1 MKIIS
6 SDLQLASSHS
16 SLQHHEIREALYI
29 SANNAQQPA
38 NDRLA
43 APASPPADKVSLSD
57 AGMAAQ
63 AASVTGS
70 HSAAAAARAFGGED
84 PKLMLIRAMLE
95 MWLGHSV
102 KIFSA
107 ADLPQQGQQPAT
119 VAPAEGGAPAQAA
132 PAANPNASVQ
142 RTISGFY
149 TRREIY
155 MESEQTQFSANGTV
169 KTADGREINFQLQ
182 LSMSRSY
189 YEESSMSLFFG
200 EAARKVDPL
209 VINFAGT
216 AAQLTDQRFAF
227 DLFADGDM
235 KQINFVAPGS
245 GFLVFD
251 RNQDGRIN
259 DGSELFGPTTGDGFA
274 ELAAFDDD
282 GNGWID
288 ENDAIFSQLRIWSRD
303 AEGNDQLQTL
313 AEAGIGAISL
323 SRVATPFDIKT
334 TANDMLGQVLSSG
347 IFLHE
352 NGMAGTIQQIDL
364 TV

>member
-1 MKIIS
+1 MKIVS

-16 SLQHHEIREALYI
+16 SLLHHEIREALYVN
-29 SANNAQQPA
+29 ANNGRQPA
-38 NDRLA
+38 NTPLGA
-43 APASPPADKVSLSD
+43 AASPPADKVSLSD

-63 AASVTGS
+63 AASITGS
-70 HSAAAAARAFGGED
+70 HAATAAERAFGGND

-102 KIFSA
+102 RIFSA
-107 ADLPQQGQQPAT
+107 ADLPQQGQQPA
-119 VAPAEGGAPAQAA
+119 AGGAPVQAA
-132 PAANPNASVQ
+132 TGANANASVQ
-142 RTISGFY
+142 PAISGFY

-169 KTADGREINFQLQ
+169 KTADGREIYFQLQ

-200 EAARKVDPL
+200 EEARRVDPL

-227 DLFADGDM
+227 DLFANSDM

-251 RNQDGRIN
+251 RNQDGAIN
-259 DGSELFGPTTGDGFA
+259 DGSELFGPTSGDGFA
-274 ELAAFDDD
+274 ELAALDDD

-288 ENDAIFSQLRIWSRD
+288 ENDAAFGQLQIWIRD
-303 AEGNDQLQTL
+303 ADGADRLLSL

-323 SRVATPFDIKT
+323 SRIATPFDIKT
-334 TANDMLGQVLSSG
+334 SANDLLGQIRSSG
-347 IFLHE
+347 VFLHE

>member
-1 MKIIS
+1 MKILS

-16 SLQHHEIREALYI
+16 SLQHHEIREALFI
-29 SANNAQQPA
+29 SANNARPPA
-38 NDRLA
+38 SDPLA
-43 APASPPADKVSLSD
+43 APPDPSADKVSLSD
-57 AGMAAQ
+57 AGMAAG
-63 AASVTGS
+63 AACVSGS
-70 HSAAAAARAFGGED
+70 QAAAARAFGGED

-95 MWLGHSV
+95 MWLGRSV
-102 KIFSA
+102 RIFGG
-107 ADLPQQGQQPAT
+107 LPQAAQQSVAVASPQGGVP
-119 VAPAEGGAPAQAA
+119 APASS
-132 PAANPNASVQ
+132 AANPNATARAAV
-142 RTISGFY
+142 SGMY

-155 MESEQTQFSANGTV
+155 WESEETQFSANGTV

-189 YEESSMSLFFG
+189 YEESSLSLFFG

-209 VINFAGT
+209 VINFSGT

-235 KQINFVAPGS
+235 KDISFVAPGS

-274 ELAAFDDD
+274 ELAALDDD

-288 ENDAIFSQLRIWSRD
+288 ENDAAFHLLKIWSRD
-303 AEGNDQLQTL
+303 AEGNDRLQSL
-313 AEAGIGAISL
+313 SEAGIGAISL

-334 TANDMLGQVLSSG
+334 TANDMLGQILSSG